1 MPRKLPLET
10 GRNHLPPPSLSHHLL
25 RGKESEADH
34 SSLWTDIMN
43 VIPNAYRI
51 YLRQAS
57 GYFYLV
63 DETGKKPK
71 HISLKTKDL
80 QHAQRLLDARIL
92 GRVLPEIA
100 ADVGRTFLRGG
111 DPDAA
116 SHTWRGVIEECL
128 KCKKRKL
135 PTQKRIENASKDKA
149 LIPLLD
155 HPVSETKAT
164 DLFEVIRTGGV
175 ATNVFLRRFHNFA
188 LELGWLHKPILSK
201 SFWPDVEYKPKVA
214 ITAEQ
219 HQAILARETNSE
231 RRAYYQL
238 CWFLGGSNS
247 DVALLKPENI
257 DWETRTV
264 TFVRLKTEAVCHIGF
279 GTECAAVLMRLPQ
292 SGFLFPYLS
301 TVRESD
307 RATEFKQRCTGLG
320 IHGVTLHSYRYSW
333 AERAAVAGM
342 PERFAQAALGHGSRA
357 VHRAYARKSKITV
370 PDLEQL
376 VDERRQANL
385 RNRRLS
391 GGDEASIAA

>member
-10 GRNHLPPPSLSHHLL
+10 GRNHLPPPSFSHHLL
-25 RGKESEADH
+25 RGKESEAGYF
-34 SSLWTDIMN
+34 SLWTDIMN

-51 YLRQAS
+51 YRRQAS

-63 DETGKKPK
+63 DETQAKPK
-71 HISLKTKDL
+71 HTSLKTKDE
-80 QHAQRLLDARIL
+80 QHAQRLLDARIM

-100 ADVGRTFLRGG
+100 ADVGRSFLRGG
-111 DPDAA
+111 DPEAA
-116 SHTWRGVIEECL
+116 SHTWRRVIEECL

-135 PTQKRIENASKDKA
+135 PTQKRLENAAKDKA

-155 HPVSETKAT
+155 RLVSETKAT
-164 DLFEVIRTGGV
+164 DIFEIIRTGGV

-188 LELGWLHKPILSK
+188 LELGWLHKPILTK
-201 SFWPDVEYKPKVA
+201 YFWPDVEYKPKVA

-219 HQAILARETNSE
+219 HEAIIQREANPE

-247 DVALLKPENI
+247 DVALLKAENI
-257 DWETRTV
+257 DWEARTV
-264 TFVRLKTEAVCHIGF
+264 TFVRLKTEAVCHLGF
-279 GTECAAVLMRLPQ
+279 GTECAAVLMSLPQ

-307 RATEFKQRCTGLG
+307 RATEFKQRCAGLG
-320 IHGVTLHSYRYSW
+320 INGVTLHSYRYSW

-342 PERFAQAALGHGSRA
+342 AERYAQAALGHGSKA

-370 PDLEQL
+370 PNLEQL
-376 VDERRQANL
+376 TAERRQANL
-385 RNRRLS
+385 RNRRIS
-391 GGDEASIAA
+391 GGGVASIAE